1 MNRDAI
7 TAVIKRNMPDSD
19 NKIVN
24 TISNEIRSL
33 HLVACKEQVKKAKV
47 EYEAKGASLH
57 GGGDGKSLQHY
68 LDHPLDAECEEKLL
82 RARLHMNLESDDQ
95 LNSQLLSRISDIIGI
110 KKAEDVRPIL
120 VVDFRTAFPDLAGL
134 IAICEKP
141 APVIKEEE

>member
-1 MNRDAI
+1 
-7 TAVIKRNMPDSD
+7 V
-19 NKIVN
+19 
-24 TISNEIRSL
+24 
-33 HLVACKEQVKKAKV
+33 C
-47 EYEAKGASLH
+47 
-57 GGGDGKSLQHY
+57 
-68 LDHPLDAECEEKLL
+68 HPLA
-82 RARLHMNLESDDQ
+82 LHAICQ